1 MESLLKTLL
10 LQEISFM
17 VLNRFKAG
25 VGTQRLRGWVS
36 SQPHGEMM
44 Q

>member
-17 VLNRFKAG
+17 VLNQFKAG
-25 VGTQRLRGWVS
+25 VRTQSAQRLGVVTAT
-36 SQPHGEMM
+36 
-44 Q
+44 